1 MPVDLCDQDFFLKW
15 NDDKVL
21 DNSDKVIRNKVKK
34 DLFKR
39 RKRFYIYVIAGQKDM
54 QMLIKDF

>member
-1 MPVDLCDQDFFLKW
+1 MKW